1 MTLLRMRVC
10 SPHPV
15 GGSWASIVRSVV
27 RLGADTALGAAT
39 ALILALVGIE
49 PAHASARMIRVEP
62 PRRISVASPFS
73 GPCTRLDSDFT
84 PGLADETSVAVDPVA
99 PRRILVAWIAD
110 GAATDL
116 VAASRDSGRTF
127 SRILIPGL
135 SACTGG
141 DAAEASDPNVM
152 FAPDGRTA
160 YFSGVGVDRLSRN
173 PFRLSASMF
182 AGRSIDGGFS
192 WSRPFLIQPGEG
204 MYWDKPELTVNPH
217 RPRVAYYT
225 FDRRFAPDYS
235 HGYSLLSTTTNRG
248 RTWSRP
254 RKLYDPHI
262 SDSWPGTSQILVNRD
277 GSLLDVF
284 ALATKGGVGPAQEL
298 AIRSVDGGRTWAK
311 PVVIGRSSGQS
322 VTDPISKN
330 PLATTL
336 VLPSQTVAPD
346 GEVYVSW
353 LQRGASNASS
363 RIAVARSS
371 DGGRRWIRRS
381 FRVRGQAAMPS
392 IAVSG
397 DGTIG
402 VLYYQIAASS
412 HGGYWP
418 ARVALATS
426 VHRARHW
433 SQARVGGPFN
443 LLTAASPPVFG
454 CCRVG
459 DYIGLTR
466 MPHGFAAA
474 FSMAKP
480 IARHL
485 TDVYFT
491 TITTSRGRPR

>member
-1 MTLLRMRVC
+1 MAVVVV
-10 SPHPV
+10 V
-15 GGSWASIVRSVV
+15 GVAGPAFAGSVR
-27 RLGADTALGAAT
+27 
-39 ALILALVGIE
+39 IQK
-49 PAHASARMIRVEP
+49 
-62 PRRISVASPFS
+62 PRRISLASPFS
-73 GPCTRLDSDFT
+73 GPCVQNDPTFARGVSV
-84 PGLADETSVAVDPVA
+84 ETSVSVDPRN
-99 PRRILVAWIAD
+99 PRRIVVSWIQD
-110 GAATDL
+110 GHASDL
-116 VAASRDSGRTF
+116 VMASRDGGRSF
-127 SRILIPGL
+127 ARVLVPGL

-141 DAAEASDPNVM
+141 AAPIASDPTVA
-152 FAPDGRTA
+152 FSVDGRVA
-160 YFSGVGVDRLSRN
+160 YFSGAVGTIVGGT
-173 PFRLSASMF
+173 PAAIGMAASHSF
-182 AGRSIDGGFS
+182 DGGFS
-192 WSRPFLIQPGEG
+192 WSRPAMVFPVTNG
-204 MYWDKPELTVNPH
+204 YWDKPELTVNPH

-225 FDRRFAPDYS
+225 FDRRLAPDYS
-235 HGYSLLSTTTNRG
+235 TGYSLLSTTTNRG

-254 RKLYDPHI
+254 RKLYDAHI

-284 ALATKGGVGPAQEL
+284 ALATKGGLGPTQER

-381 FRVRGQAAMPS
+381 FRVSGQAAMPS

-443 LLTAASPPVFG
+443 LLKADGVHYRG
-454 CCRVG
+454 CCFVG

-480 IARHL
+480 IARHPI
-485 TDVYFT
+485 DEYFT
-491 TITTSRGRPR
+491 RIATSPSGR